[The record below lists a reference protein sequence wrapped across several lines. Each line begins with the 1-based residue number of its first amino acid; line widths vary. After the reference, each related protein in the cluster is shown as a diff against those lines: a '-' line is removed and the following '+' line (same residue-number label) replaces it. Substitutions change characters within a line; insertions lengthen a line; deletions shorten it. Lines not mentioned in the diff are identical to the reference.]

1 MSMGQYYNDTEGETG
16 VLVVKN
22 NTVLFFCELMC
33 MELWW
38 NDIDRGKLN
47 YWEKKLYSLFGK
59 KWMIMEQY
67 YNDTERGNW
76 SIGRKNLYSFGVK

>member
-22 NTVLFFCELMC
+22 NTVLFFSELMC

-38 NDIDRGKLN
+38 NDIDL
-47 YWEKKLYSLFGK
+47 WTEETHDTSLYA
-59 KWMIMEQY
+59 
-67 YNDTERGNW
+67 
-76 SIGRKNLYSFGVK
+76 SIL